1 MKLKTMINLAQG
13 HNAVTLVRLKLATP
27 RSRVK
32 HHCAPCVRACVYVC
46 VCVCVCVIKNLAD
59 LRLIQGISEGVDWG
73 SNLNI
78 SCNISSVPAHPVTP
92 ALR

>member
-46 VCVCVCVIKNLAD
+46 VCVCLCDKEPSRPEIDTGYFRRGGLG
-59 LRLIQGISEGVDWG
+59 Q
-73 SNLNI
+73 
-78 SCNISSVPAHPVTP
+78 
-92 ALR
+92 